1 MSRTASLRSAPAI
14 AIVGAGVVG
23 AAIALALTRRGA
35 HVTLLDRAEPGRGCS
50 YGNAGALSPGSV
62 APLAL
67 PGLVKSLPRLLLDPE
82 SPLHLPPAYA
92 MRALPWLLR
101 FVAAARPER
110 VEAIAQR
117 LAALNADAIEH
128 HVELAR
134 DVGAAELI
142 QRTGQLHVYPDA
154 GALAKD
160 AFAWTLR
167 ARHGVRFE
175 RLDRAG
181 IEALEPGLAPRYTV
195 GIFVRDAAVVI
206 NPFRY
211 VQQIV
216 RSFVVRGGR
225 LVRDQVRAIE
235 PDLPRG
241 WTVVTGEGRQNVDH
255 VVVAAGVHS
264 GALVAPLGVR
274 LPIESQRGYHVTFR
288 GVPSPVAR
296 AVVLAD
302 RKAFVTPME
311 QGFRVAGTVEFGGL
325 ARPANPRRSALL
337 ARFAREAFTGV
348 AAAEESHWMGHR
360 PCTPESLPL
369 IGPVATRHGLWVA
382 TGHGHLGL
390 TQAVN
395 TARLLADAILEG
407 APALASGITSRAD
420 AEGR

>member
-1 MSRTASLRSAPAI
+1 MSRTAPLRSTPAI

-23 AAIALALTRRGA
+23 AAIAYALCRRGA
-35 HVTLLDRAEPGRGCS
+35 HVTLIDRAEPGRGCS

-67 PGLVKSLPRLLLDPE
+67 PGMLQTLPRLLLDPE
-82 SPLHLPPAYA
+82 GPLHLPPTYLP
-92 MRALPWLLR
+92 RLLPWLVR
-101 FVAAARPER
+101 FVAASRPDR
-110 VEAIAQR
+110 VEAIAER
-117 LAALNADAIEH
+117 LAALNADAVEH

-134 DVGAAELI
+134 EIGAADLI
-142 QRTGQLHVYPDA
+142 RRTGHLHVYPDA
-154 GALAKD
+154 AALAKD
-160 AFAWTLR
+160 AYAWTLR
-167 ARHGVRFE
+167 ARHGVHFDRV
-175 RLDRAG
+175 DRAG

-195 GIFVRDAAVVI
+195 GIWLPDQACVI
-206 NPFRY
+206 SPFRY

-216 RSFVVRGGR
+216 RAFVVRGGR

-241 WTVVTGEGRQNVDH
+241 WTVITGEGRQNVDH
-255 VVVAAGVHS
+255 VIVAAGVYS
-264 GALVAPLGVR
+264 GALLEPLGVR

-288 GVPSPVAR
+288 GVASPVSR
-296 AVVLAD
+296 VVVLAD

-311 QGFRVAGTVEFGGL
+311 QGFRIAGTVEFGGL

-337 ARFAREAFTGV
+337 AKFAREAFTSV

-360 PCTPESLPL
+360 PCTPESLAL
-369 IGPVATRHGLWVA
+369 VGPVASRQGLWLA

-390 TQAVN
+390 TQSVN

-407 APALASGITSRAD
+407 SPVLTPAIA
-420 AEGR
+420 